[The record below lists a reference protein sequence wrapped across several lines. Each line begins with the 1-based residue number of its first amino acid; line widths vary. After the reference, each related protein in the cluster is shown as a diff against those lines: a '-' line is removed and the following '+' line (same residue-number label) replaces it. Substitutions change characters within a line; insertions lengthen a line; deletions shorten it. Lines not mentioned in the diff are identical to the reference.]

1 MMAQNGGLYGG
12 RSLPLTA
19 DIELINLVDV
29 AFVLLV
35 IFMITAPIFQGGV
48 EVQLPKGEVAPL
60 RPSDAVVVSIDKD
73 GGIFID
79 DTQVTY
85 EEFSGAIKDL
95 WIRKGSP
102 PVLVKADKRTSYG
115 IVLRVIAVL
124 KAREIVSVG
133 LVAEPE
139 PRPRR

>member
-1 MMAQNGGLYGG
+1 MARNGGLYGG

-29 AFVLLV
+29 AFTLLV
-35 IFMITAPIFQGGV
+35 IFMITAPILQGGV
-48 EVQLPKGEVAPL
+48 EVQLPEGEVAPL
-60 RPSDAVVVSIDKD
+60 RASDAIIVSIDKD
-73 GGIFID
+73 GGIYID

-95 WIRKGSP
+95 WTQKGSP
-102 PVLVKADKRTSYG
+102 PVHVKADKRTNWG
-115 IVLRVIAVL
+115 IVLRVIAAI
-124 KAREIVSVG
+124 KARGIEAVG

-139 PRPRR
+139 PRRRR